1 MKVALAGYD
10 HWIDS
15 CRRFLPD
22 EAEVRILT
30 EEDLPEPD
38 EKCLL
43 SGSSG
48 DWYPMLD
55 RAMRQGRSVFLGN
68 PGSWSHHDLQSLEHV
83 AEESDV
89 DLFVLRPWRSAL
101 GLSARSHRIIR
112 LDVPLRSNERW
123 KPVFGHA
130 IDLVIHA
137 LGTDNLLR
145 ADASRATS
153 ESGGMALLL
162 ATLRFQNGSFAQ
174 VSIAPSED
182 APLQMTT
189 SDHVYCMDPAKEA
202 SERGANIREFLFKN
216 GPLPKLQDALAG
228 RKIEENIISILRTS

>member
-15 CRRFLPD
+15 CRRNLPD
-22 EAEVRILT
+22 EAEVRVLT

-55 RAMRQGRSVFLGN
+55 RALRQGRSVLLGN

-83 AEESDV
+83 AEESGV
-89 DLFVLRPWRSAL
+89 DLFVFRPWRSAL
-101 GLSARSHRIIR
+101 NLAPKSHRIIQ
-112 LDVPLRSNERW
+112 LDVPLGPSERW
-123 KPVFGHA
+123 KPVFGQA

-137 LGTDNLLR
+137 LGTSNLLR
-145 ADASRATS
+145 ADASRATT
-153 ESGGMALLL
+153 ESGQLALLL
-162 ATLRFQNGSFAQ
+162 ATLRFQNGSFAH
-174 VSIAPSED
+174 VSIASSD
-182 APLQMTT
+182 RTALRLTT
-189 SDHVYCMDPAKEA
+189 SDGSLSMNTDSEA
-202 SERGANIREFLFKN
+202 SQLGVSIGEYLFEN
-216 GPLPKLQDALAG
+216 GSLPKLQHALAG